1 MARRIPYTLHKWQGN
16 EREVFTGDFKDD
28 YVSYASG
35 LERRAMEPNES
46 AASVC
51 SRPLVI
57 HLDDTVS
64 APPPNPTVSCREKI
78 RRMCP
83 DDYDKDGLVCLFN
96 LFIFLLHSFPLFCFP
111 CSFFALLKD
120 YESGKRRQLIR
131 EAQEA
136 SQPQSTGKELL
147 IINLGPDEASP
158 VAGPSSPSESS
169 IKPKLDSIVKVLRSH
184 SLNSISNKLKTS
196 LNKTKGKARPR
207 ANSSI
212 ANPNPELTL
221 KRRGICLDA
230 EDIQEA
236 LVEQFGLEIEPA
248 YDSEYVE
255 PSDSLD
261 DTAYVDAIQD
271 LYIETKLP

>member
-35 LERRAMEPNES
+35 LERRAMEPDES
-46 AASVC
+46 ATSVC

-83 DDYDKDGLVCLFN
+83 DDYDKDGL
-96 LFIFLLHSFPLFCFP
+96 
-111 CSFFALLKD
+111 D
-120 YESGKRRQLIR
+120 YESGKRRQAIR

-136 SQPQSTGKELL
+136 FQPQSTGKELL
-147 IINLGPDEASP
+147 IINLGPDEALP

-184 SLNSISNKLKTS
+184 SLNSISDKLKTA
-196 LNKTKGKARPR
+196 LNKTKGKARSR
-207 ANSSI
+207 VNSSI
-212 ANPNPELTL
+212 ADTNPELTL
-221 KRRGICLDA
+221 KRRGICLDS

-236 LVEQFGLEIEPA
+236 LKEQFGLEIEPA
-248 YDSEYVE
+248 SDSGYVYATPDE
-255 PSDSLD
+255 PSHELD
-261 DTAYVDAIQD
+261 DTAYVNALQD
-271 LYIETKLP
+271 LYIETKLT